1 MQNHP
6 FNRDSFIVSISSE
19 IVDSNCMTVDNLK
32 INSESENNDLL
43 NTDSYSSV
51 ESVEFDV
58 SVENPDTYCEY
69 FKKLREEI
77 VNSEQNNSDK

>member
-19 IVDSNCMTVDNLK
+19 IVDSNCMAIDNLK
-32 INSESENNDLL
+32 INSEIENNDLL
-43 NTDSYSSV
+43 NTDLYSSV
-51 ESVEFDV
+51 ESVKFDV
-58 SVENPDTYCEY
+58 SVENPDTCCEY

-77 VNSEQNNSDK
+77 VNSEQNN

>member
-1 MQNHP
+1 MKSHS
-6 FNRDSFIVSISSE
+6 FNRDSFIVSINSE

-32 INSESENNDLL
+32 INSESENNDLW

-58 SVENPDTYCEY
+58 SVENPDSLYKY

-77 VNSEQNNSDK
+77 VNFEQNN